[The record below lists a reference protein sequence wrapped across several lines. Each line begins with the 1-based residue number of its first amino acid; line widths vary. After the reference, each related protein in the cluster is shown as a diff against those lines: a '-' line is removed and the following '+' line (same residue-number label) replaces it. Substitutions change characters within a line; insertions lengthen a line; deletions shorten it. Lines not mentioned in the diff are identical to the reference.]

1 MNWQTLKKSEL
12 LKNTS
17 ILVSGTALA
26 QLIPILLQP
35 VLRRFYTPE
44 TYGAYAVYLSLIGIL
59 YVLSSLRYEMAI
71 ALPRKD
77 KTAVN
82 LWALALFFN
91 LMFNALL
98 FFFIIIFRSPILQFL
113 NIPSGYS
120 IFIYL
125 VPVGNFLYSFY
136 QSTHY
141 WLIRKKSFKAVS
153 INKFARRITEGGVQV
168 SSKNLFAG
176 TSLVLGDIV
185 GHFTNVIAGYYQ
197 SWKKGLRWEYVSLNK
212 LRYVFKKY
220 AEFPKYNLLSSFM
233 GVFSFLI
240 PTLLINK
247 FYSAEYAGYY
257 DLSKMVLSI
266 PLALIAGS
274 VANVLLQRFS
284 EKRQLKETIFKE
296 FFQIFIIVFLIAVL
310 EIVVIRL
317 WGVPLFKIIFGKQ
330 WVESGIM
337 SKMLVWSY
345 AINFVV
351 FSFSSVFISLERIKL
366 LSAWQVF
373 RFLAILVLFTL
384 DDIDFSRFIKIYVL
398 IEIVS
403 FMVNFGLLVWII
415 YQYEKKLKVIKT

>member
-1 MNWQTLKKSEL
+1 
-12 LKNTS
+12 
-17 ILVSGTALA
+17 
-26 QLIPILLQP
+26 
-35 VLRRFYTPE
+35 
-44 TYGAYAVYLSLIGIL
+44 
-59 YVLSSLRYEMAI
+59 MAI

-98 FFFIIIFRSPILQFL
+98 FIFILIFRRPILHFL

-120 IFIYL
+120 IFICL

-153 INKFARRITEGGVQV
+153 VNKFARRITEGGVQV
-168 SSKNLFAG
+168 SSKNLFEG

-266 PLALIAGS
+266 PLALVAGS

-330 WVESGIM
+330 WIESGIM

>member
-1 MNWQTLKKSEL
+1 MKSNFLKSEL
-12 LKNTS
+12 FKNVS
-17 ILVSGTALA
+17 VLISGTAIA

-35 VLRRFYTPE
+35 VLRRFYSPE
-44 TYGAYAVYLSLIGIL
+44 TFGSYSVYLSLIGIL

-77 KTAVN
+77 KMAVN
-82 LWALALFFN
+82 LWALAFIFN
-91 LMFNALL
+91 LIFNALL
-98 FFFIIIFRSPILQFL
+98 FVVVSVFRRPIVDFL
-113 NIPSGYS
+113 NIPSEYFV
-120 IFIYL
+120 FIYL
-125 VPVGNFLYSFY
+125 VPLGNFLYSFY

-153 INKFARRITEGGVQV
+153 INKFARRISEGGVQV
-168 SSKNLFAG
+168 FSKTIFGG
-176 TSLVLGDIV
+176 TSLVLGDIT
-185 GHFTNVIAGYYQ
+185 GHFTNAMAGFYQ
-197 SWKKGLRWEYVSLNK
+197 SYKKGLQLNTISLIK
-212 LRYVFKKY
+212 LKYVFRKY
-220 AEFPKYNLLSSFM
+220 SDFPKYNLVSSFM

-240 PTLLINK
+240 PTILINK

-284 EKRQLKETIFKE
+284 EKRQLKETILKDFS
-296 FFQIFIIVFLIAVL
+296 QVFSMVFVIAVL
-310 EIVVIRL
+310 EILVISL

-330 WVESGIM
+330 WVESGSM
-337 SKMLVWSY
+337 SQILVWSY
-345 AINFVV
+345 AINFIV

-384 DDIDFSRFIKIYVL
+384 NDIDFFRFIKIYVL
-398 IEIVS
+398 IEILS
-403 FMVNFGLLVWII
+403 FIVNFVLLVWII
-415 YQYEKKLKVIKT
+415 YQYEKKLRVVNT

>member
-1 MNWQTLKKSEL
+1 LNWQTIKKSEL
-12 LKNTS
+12 VKNTS

-35 VLRRFYTPE
+35 LLRRFYTPE
-44 TYGAYAVYLSLIGIL
+44 TFGTYSVYLSLIGIL

-71 ALPRKD
+71 ALPKKD
-77 KTAVN
+77 KTAIN
-82 LWALALFFN
+82 LWALAAIFN
-91 LMFNALL
+91 LCFNALL
-98 FFFIIIFRSPILQFL
+98 FILILIFKKEILQFL
-113 NIPSGYS
+113 NIPAAYS
-120 IFIYL
+120 LLIFL

-153 INKFARRITEGGVQV
+153 VNKFARRISEGTVQITV
-168 SSKNLFAG
+168 KNVLTKTG
-176 TSLVLGDIV
+176 LVLGDIT
-185 GHFTNVIAGYYQ
+185 GHFANAIAGYYQ
-197 SWKKGLRWEYVSLNK
+197 STRKGLQINQISIPK
-212 LRYVFKKY
+212 LKYVFKKY

-284 EKRQLKETIFKE
+284 EKRQMKESIFKE

-310 EIVVIRL
+310 EIIVIRL

-337 SKMLVWSY
+337 SQILVWSY
-345 AINFVV
+345 AINFIV
-351 FSFSSVFISLERIKL
+351 FSFSSVFISLEKIKT
-366 LSAWQVF
+366 LSAWQAL
-373 RFLAILVLFTL
+373 RFLAILVLFTFN
-384 DDIDFSRFIKIYVL
+384 DIAFLWFIKIYVL
-398 IEIVS
+398 IEIFS
-403 FMVNFGLLVWII
+403 FIVNLGLLIWII
-415 YQYEKKLKVIKT
+415 YQYEKKLRVVNT